1 MLSTNGKLTVTGD
14 NQRREKLSWINWMF
28 EKEQKMLLTYFN
40 VTIIQRA
47 ILDEDDI
54 QPETSQI
61 QSDTELD
68 V

>member
-1 MLSTNGKLTVTGD
+1 
-14 NQRREKLSWINWMF
+14 MF
-28 EKEQKMLLTYFN
+28 EKEQKKLLFGGSNTCMNRLIAEQLHKLKSMLLTDVN